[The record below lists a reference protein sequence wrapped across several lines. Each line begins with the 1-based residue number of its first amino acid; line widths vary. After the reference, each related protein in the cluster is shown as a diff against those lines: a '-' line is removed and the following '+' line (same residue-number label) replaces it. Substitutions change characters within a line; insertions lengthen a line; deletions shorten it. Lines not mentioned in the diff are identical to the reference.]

1 MRPRRVPFDVRAV
14 NDKGRY
20 HSHMTRFQ
28 VALTIC
34 GICAIGYIYLL
45 SAHRRL
51 QERMRQTADFLQH
64 LHLFLQTR
72 AVDSDN
78 YSWLLQHSYEM
89 QANMGEL
96 GIMGQFHAAYSRQV
110 VNNWPIVINSL
121 PAMRR
126 SLSRDFGSEQEFNE
140 YGALLQEAILLYIG
154 PLEGAERESKSRLRN
169 PVIWF
174 RYGIQWLLLF
184 PFIVLR
190 WLGLHRIPEQAA
202 LGDNPFFRFLSA
214 SASVIAF
221 LSSLVTIIV
230 GWDRVAPL
238 LQSLF
243 RHFHK

>member
-140 YGALLQEAILLYIG
+140 YGALLQEAILRYIG